1 MVAGLFFPMNAD
13 GAKVDMESRVK
24 MAKVKSEYPAT
35 SYDPG
40 PLRAGPLF
48 DADAIDSRHPGEY
61 IDGDFDHDEPSQREL
76 LAEAL
81 RSVIEFLLAGNGPNS
96 GNVRLQC
103 LALHLG
109 VPMPDIDSYSDI
121 ARASNS
127 TRSAVQYTGK
137 RIESEFN
144 LRYSGARTDTTRDKA
159 ALSAYRQH
167 DARRKAHG

>member
-1 MVAGLFFPMNAD
+1 MNA
-13 GAKVDMESRVK
+13 GCAKVDIEGHVK

-40 PLRAGPLF
+40 PIRNAGPLF
-48 DADAIDSRHPGEY
+48 DADAIDSRHPGDF
-61 IDGDFDHDEPSQREL
+61 IDGTHDNDEPSPREL

-121 ARASNS
+121 ARASDS

-137 RIESEFN
+137 RIEQEFG
-144 LRYSGARTDTTRDKA
+144 LRWNGSRTDTTRDRA
-159 ALSAYRQH
+159 ALNAYRQH
-167 DARRKAHG
+167 EARRKAHA

>member
-1 MVAGLFFPMNAD
+1 
-13 GAKVDMESRVK
+13 
-24 MAKVKSEYPAT
+24 MAKSETEHPCT

-48 DADAIDSRHPGEY
+48 DADAIDSRHPGDF
-61 IDGDFDHDEPSQREL
+61 IDGDFDNNGPSQREL

-81 RSVIEFLLAGNGPNS
+81 RGVIEFLLAGNGPNS

-109 VPMPDIDSYSDI
+109 VPMSDIDSYSDI

-127 TRSAVQYTGK
+127 TRSAVQYTGR
-137 RIESEFN
+137 RIEQEFG
-144 LRYSGARTDTTRDKA
+144 LRWNGSRTDTTRDKA

>member
-1 MVAGLFFPMNAD
+1 
-13 GAKVDMESRVK
+13 
-24 MAKVKSEYPAT
+24 MAKSETEHPCT

-48 DADAIDSRHPGEY
+48 DADAVDSRHPGDF
-61 IDGDFDHDEPSQREL
+61 IDGDFDNNGPSQREL
-76 LAEAL
+76 LAEAV
-81 RSVIEFLLAGNGPNS
+81 RGIIEFLLAGNGPNS

-109 VPMPDIDSYSDI
+109 VPMSDIDSYSDI

-137 RIESEFN
+137 RIEQEFG
-144 LRYSGARTDTTRDKA
+144 LRWNGSRTNSTRDKA
-159 ALSAYRQH
+159 ALNAYRQH